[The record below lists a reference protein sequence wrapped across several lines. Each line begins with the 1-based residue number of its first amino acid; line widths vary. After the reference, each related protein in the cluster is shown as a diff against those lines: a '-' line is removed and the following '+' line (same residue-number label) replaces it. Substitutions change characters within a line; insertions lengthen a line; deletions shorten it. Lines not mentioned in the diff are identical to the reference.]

1 MSSQPRTPTKR
12 FLFLTQHLDL
22 PRASGVDDA
31 QWEHFQVAHLCDDG
45 QFRIEDKSRQ
55 IAWSFLVAME
65 ATAEAILGAQ
75 SSVFV
80 SINLDEAS
88 EKIRYAKAVLENIQ
102 NYQLPKVIRDNTFG
116 LEFDN
121 GARILSLPSREPRGK
136 ARMNVYLDEFC
147 HIARDRAIYGAALPM
162 ISKGGRLRI
171 GSSLMGASGQH
182 WEVSQQRLR
191 PYPGYTRS
199 VTPWWKVKAF
209 STDVRAAYQLAPV
222 LPTAERVERFGNQ
235 RIRAI
240 HDNMHSEDFQREYE
254 CVYVDETSAWFPWEE
269 IQAIQQPSLYTITA
283 DTKGEAVSKAM
294 NAIAELKA
302 AVTRGVVETA
312 MAAGIDVGR
321 TRNATEIFVVGCTTT
336 DTYPLRLTLT
346 LENAS
351 FDTQLAV
358 AAAVFDTL
366 PIKKGYIDQNG
377 IGRNL
382 AERLEKRFPSKVEGV
397 DFTVQSKTVWATDAK
412 MLAQQ
417 LKAII
422 PANRDLAYQIHN

>member
-136 ARMNVYLDEFC
+136 AQD
-147 HIARDRAIYGAALPM
+147 
-162 ISKGGRLRI
+162 
-171 GSSLMGASGQH
+171 
-182 WEVSQQRLR
+182 
-191 PYPGYTRS
+191 
-199 VTPWWKVKAF
+199 
-209 STDVRAAYQLAPV
+209 
-222 LPTAERVERFGNQ
+222 
-235 RIRAI
+235 
-240 HDNMHSEDFQREYE
+240 
-254 CVYVDETSAWFPWEE
+254 
-269 IQAIQQPSLYTITA
+269 
-283 DTKGEAVSKAM
+283 
-294 NAIAELKA
+294 
-302 AVTRGVVETA
+302 
-312 MAAGIDVGR
+312 
-321 TRNATEIFVVGCTTT
+321 
-336 DTYPLRLTLT
+336 
-346 LENAS
+346 
-351 FDTQLAV
+351 
-358 AAAVFDTL
+358 
-366 PIKKGYIDQNG
+366 
-377 IGRNL
+377 
-382 AERLEKRFPSKVEGV
+382 ERLP
-397 DFTVQSKTVWATDAK
+397 
-412 MLAQQ
+412 
-417 LKAII
+417 
-422 PANRDLAYQIHN
+422 